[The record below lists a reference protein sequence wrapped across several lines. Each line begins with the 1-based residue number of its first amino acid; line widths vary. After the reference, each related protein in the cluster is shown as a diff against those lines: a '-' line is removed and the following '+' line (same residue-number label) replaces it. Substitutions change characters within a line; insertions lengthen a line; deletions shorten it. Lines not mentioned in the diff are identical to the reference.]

1 MDEARRFKILSEL
14 FDRARDLARPE
25 LESFLAEITDRGLR
39 EELAS
44 MVALDREGTVGVGP
58 IIDIAGVLEQETAEP
73 EFAVPERIGNYE
85 ILGLIGTGASGVVLR
100 ARQPETDRI
109 VAIKVL
115 GTGSWNPRALARF
128 RREIRL
134 LGRLDHPNI
143 ARIYEAGTDGEGLSA
158 RPYFVMEYVSGL
170 TLVAW
175 SRVLAERGQPMTDRL
190 VPILDIFEQVVLAV
204 GYAHANGVVHRDLKP
219 ANILVGANGRAKVL
233 DFGVSGF
240 LPETSASALDDTR
253 IDTPTQSLPGHA
265 LTEQLVGTVPY
276 MSPEQFDGASAVGH
290 RSDLYALGVMLFECL
305 AGELP
310 YVIDRNSIPAAA
322 AAIRTTVPPLLGHV
336 DAALAGGIETVVA
349 KLLEKDPADRYQSAT
364 ELLEDV
370 RRLRDGRETNA
381 RPITGL
387 ARARR
392 RLRRG
397 QWRAS
402 VDRWLGNRW
411 LGNRWL
417 VGRMPAMLVLML
429 LSILLVFVL
438 LASGLAY
445 TTFRWLDAEAKLA
458 RVAAQASETPGSG
471 SRADPNAK

>member
-1 MDEARRFKILSEL
+1 MDEARRFKVLSDL

-25 LESFLAEITDRGLR
+25 LENFLAEITDRGLR

-58 IIDIAGVLEQETAEP
+58 IIDIAGVLEEETEDP
-73 EFAVPERIGNYE
+73 EFAVPEHIGNYE
-85 ILGLIGTGASGVVLR
+85 VLGLVGSGASGVVLR

-143 ARIYEAGTDGEGLSA
+143 ARIYEAGTEGEGLAA

-170 TLVAW
+170 TLVSW
-175 SRVLAERGQPMTDRL
+175 SRALAERGQPMTDRL
-190 VPILDIFEQVVLAV
+190 APILDIFEQVVLAV

-219 ANILVGANGRAKVL
+219 ANILVGLHGRVKVL

-276 MSPEQFDGASAVGH
+276 MSPEQFDGASAVGQ
-290 RSDLYALGVMLFECL
+290 RSDLYSLGVMFFECL

-310 YVIDRNSIPAAA
+310 YAIDRNSIPAAA
-322 AAIRTTVPPLLGHV
+322 ATVRTVAPSPLRRF

-349 KLLEKDPADRYQSAT
+349 KLLEKDPADRYQSAA

-370 RRLRDGRETNA
+370 RRLRDGRATNA
-381 RPITGL
+381 RPVTSL
-387 ARARR
+387 VRARR
-392 RLRRG
+392 RLRSGR
-397 QWRAS
+397 WRES
-402 VDRWLGNRW
+402 VERWLLHRAN
-411 LGNRWL
+411 
-417 VGRMPAMLVLML
+417 VGRMPAVLWAVL
-429 LSILLVFVL
+429 LAMIFALVL

-445 TTFRWLDAEAKLA
+445 TTYRWLDAEAKLA
-458 RVAAQASETPGSG
+458 RVTAQASETTD
-471 SRADPNAK
+471 RATKAEIGAK